1 MFEIIGDLI
10 PAHELEWSNSKIQIL
25 NSENELLA
33 SAKMHSRTIMGVT
46 NIFVSDI
53 HVHSGWPG
61 SVCRLLFDS
70 LLEIQGRQP
79 ESVMVS
85 VDVDQHLIGEV
96 VNYDGFRDMTQL
108 TATAE
113 YSEGK
118 ELVHRTHLR
127 TMSTKT
133 HTKLVKE
140 WKKSQKLA
148 S

>member
-10 PAHELEWSNSKIQIL
+10 PARELEWSNSKIRVL

-33 SAKMHSRTIMGVT
+33 SAKMHSRTVMGVT

-53 HVHSGWPG
+53 RAHSG
-61 SVCRLLFDS
+61 SVGFAWRLLFDS
-70 LLEIQGRQP
+70 VLEIQESQP
-79 ESVMVS
+79 ENVIVS
-85 VDVDQHLIGEV
+85 VDVDPHLTDEV
-96 VNYDGFRDMTQL
+96 VNYDGFRDKTQL

-140 WKKSQKLA
+140 WKKSRKLA